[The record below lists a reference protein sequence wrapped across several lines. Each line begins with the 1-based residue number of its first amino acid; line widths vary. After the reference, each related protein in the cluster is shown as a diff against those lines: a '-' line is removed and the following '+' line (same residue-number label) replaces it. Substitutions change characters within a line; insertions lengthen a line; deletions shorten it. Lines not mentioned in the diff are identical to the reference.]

1 MTRVSPTEVRRVAC
15 VGAGV
20 IGGGWA
26 VHFLGQGYDVTTW
39 DPDPEAE
46 GKLRRLIDL
55 AWPTIEALGLADGA
69 SPDRLTVA
77 PTMAAAVNGAEFIQE
92 NAPERIDVKV
102 ALLAEIDAVAP
113 PEVVIGSSTSG
124 YLMTDMAA
132 TAAHPERMV
141 VAHPFNPP
149 YILPLVE
156 VVAGTKTDAD
166 VLDWA
171 AAFFEATGKFVIKMA
186 REVDGF
192 VADRLQEAMW
202 REALHML
209 EEGEATV
216 EQLDAAI
223 REGPGLRWALMG
235 PFMTNHLAG
244 GEGGMAHAIDQFGP
258 ALEGPWSRLK
268 APKLTPALKEKIVAG
283 CERVAGGWSIS
294 ELAKE
299 RDGCLIEMLRMI
311 RQRPVPRP

>member
-1 MTRVSPTEVRRVAC
+1 MTRVLPTEVRRVAC

-46 GKLRRLIDL
+46 GRLRRLVEL
-55 AWPTIEALGLADGA
+55 AWPTVEALGLADGA

-77 PTMAAAVNGAEFIQE
+77 PTMAAAVEGAEFIQE

-102 ALLAEIDAVAP
+102 ALLAEIDAAAP

-132 TAAHPERMV
+132 KASHPERMV

-149 YILPLVE
+149 YLLPLVE
-156 VVAGTKTDAD
+156 VVAGAETDPET
-166 VLDWA
+166 LDWA

-209 EEGEATV
+209 DRGEATV

-268 APKLTPALKEKIVAG
+268 APKLTPELKEKIVAG
-283 CERVAGGWSIS
+283 CERVAGGWSIP

>member
-1 MTRVSPTEVRRVAC
+1 MTRVLPTEVRRVAC

-46 GKLRRLIDL
+46 GRLRRLVEL
-55 AWPTIEALGLADGA
+55 AWPTVEALGLADGA

-77 PTMAAAVNGAEFIQE
+77 PTMAAAVEGAEFIQE

-102 ALLAEIDAVAP
+102 ALLAEIDAAAP

-132 TAAHPERMV
+132 KASHPERMV

-149 YILPLVE
+149 YLLPRVE
-156 VVAGTKTDAD
+156 VVAGAETDPET
-166 VLDWA
+166 LDWA

-209 EEGEATV
+209 DRGEATV

-268 APKLTPALKEKIVAG
+268 APKLTPELKEKIVAG
-283 CERVAGGWSIS
+283 CERVAGGWSIP